1 MRIRTL
7 AAVSVFALTGCS
19 SEHHAAHTTE
29 TDKGGAQAVS
39 YDMAV
44 PSRDGKRIAIVKHVG
59 SVSYLQVGSARGGQR
74 RTIYRSP
81 YYWIS
86 TDLYWASHDLIVFG
100 DSNFAVNTVDVRTR
114 RVNLRIA
121 TATSFRLSTDGR
133 WIAWS
138 QLGGESAPDQVGMI
152 SITGRECLPVPRPR
166 NRADTDPFF
175 KPGMKRLF
183 FLRSPYNPL
192 GGALGHSRIISVPFS
207 RLRPRFVSEVDASP
221 GPACGNVTRRPPAS
235 TG

>member
-1 MRIRTL
+1 MRRIRIRTL

-19 SEHHAAHTTE
+19 SEHHAARTTE
-29 TDKGGAQAVS
+29 THKRGAQAVS

-59 SVSYLQVGSARGGQR
+59 SVSYLQVGSASDGQR

-100 DSNFAVNTVDVRTR
+100 DSNFAVNTVDVKTR

-121 TATSFRLSTDGR
+121 TATSFRLSPDGR

-166 NRADTDPFF
+166 NRADMDPFF

-192 GGALGHSRIISVPFS
+192 GGALGHGQIISVPFS
-207 RLRPRFVSEVDASP
+207 RLRPHP
-221 GPACGNVTRRPPAS
+221 GSCQG
-235 TG
+235 